1 MKTKRGL
8 LLALFII
15 LMITSI
21 ITLLYGIGSL
31 IVYLIVSK
39 MDNTEK
45 QKREYKLKFAL
56 SISFGLVGI
65 ILFSVLL
72 TTLYK

>member
-1 MKTKRGL
+1 
-8 LLALFII
+8 
-15 LMITSI
+15 MITSI

>member
-1 MKTKRGL
+1 MKTKSGL

-72 TTLYK
+72 THLYK

>member
-1 MKTKRGL
+1 MKTKSGL
-8 LLALFII
+8 LLALFSI
-15 LMITSI
+15 LLITSI
-21 ITLLYGIGSL
+21 ITLLYGLGSL
-31 IVYLIVSK
+31 IVYIIVSK

-72 TTLYK
+72 THLYK

>member
-56 SISFGLVGI
+56 SISFGLFGI

>member
-1 MKTKRGL
+1 MKTKSGL

-15 LMITSI
+15 LLITSI
-21 ITLLYGIGSL
+21 ITLLYGLGSL

-45 QKREYKLKFAL
+45 EKREYKLKFAL
-56 SISFGLVGI
+56 SIGFGLAGI

-72 TTLYK
+72 TYLYK

>member
-1 MKTKRGL
+1 MKTKSGL

-15 LMITSI
+15 LLITSI
-21 ITLLYGIGSL
+21 ITLLYGLGSL

-45 QKREYKLKFAL
+45 EKREYKLKFAL